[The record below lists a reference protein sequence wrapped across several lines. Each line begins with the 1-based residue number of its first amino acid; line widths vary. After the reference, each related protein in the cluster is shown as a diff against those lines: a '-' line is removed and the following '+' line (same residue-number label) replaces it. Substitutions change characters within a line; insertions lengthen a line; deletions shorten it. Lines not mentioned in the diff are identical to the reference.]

1 MATAIELAAM
11 GLIPAGVY
19 GANALIGGEGDRFD
33 EKWERTAANTAGN
46 LAGGLAGYR
55 TFGGG
60 IPGVLAGT
68 IGALGGGWLSDR
80 VSNVFDADMGLTQEG
95 YRQRVLNGE
104 VPMNRISPTELL
116 NAHLEKDP
124 IAQQA
129 MYQEKIRQIRLMQ
142 QEEQR
147 QQRLI
152 EQEQE
157 RQKILNYKAQMAQMS
172 QMPQQRGA

>member
-11 GLIPAGVY
+11 GLIPAATY

-55 TFGGG
+55 AFGGG
-60 IPGVLAGT
+60 IPGVVAGT
-68 IGALGGGWLSDR
+68 VGALGGGWLSDR
-80 VSNVFDADMGLTQEG
+80 VSNVFDEDMGLRYG
-95 YRQRVLNGE
+95 QRVLNGE
-104 VPMNRISPTELL
+104 LPAGTITARELL
-116 NAHLEKDP
+116 NAHLQTDP
-124 IAQQA
+124 IAQEA
-129 MYQEKIRQIRLMQ
+129 FYQEKIRQIRLMQ

-147 QQRLI
+147 QQKLI

-157 RQKILNYKAQMAQMS
+157 RQKILDYKAQMAEMFA
-172 QMPQQRGA
+172 QQPYRLGA